1 MFRPARKTQRWLTA
15 TAAFA
20 VAVAGLGT
28 APAASAAAAPQW
40 QRLTPPL
47 STPWTKDV
55 SPTNA
60 LPDYPRPQLTRD
72 KWQNLNGV
80 WEFAKAT
87 PGEAAPIGK
96 TLGERIL
103 VPYPV
108 ESALSGIMRHETN
121 MWYRRTFEV
130 PKNWQIGKGQRL
142 QLHFQ
147 AVDYDA
153 TIIVNGKTVSRHT
166 GGYDAFSVDVTDALT
181 TAKTQELVV
190 GVADPNDQGGQPI
203 GKQRQ
208 PGDGIFYTPSSGI
221 WQTVWMEPVA
231 SAHIDRLD
239 ITPDVASGS
248 VTVNA
253 VVGGPV
259 KQRVEAVAY
268 DHGRPVGRVT
278 GDANKPLKLKVDRPH
293 LWSPDDPFLYDL
305 RVRLSTGDEVGSYF
319 GIRSISVGKTADG
332 KQRMLLNGKFV
343 MQVGPLDQG
352 FWPDGIY
359 TAPTDAALKFDLQQE
374 KALGFNMVRKHIK
387 VEPDRWYYYAD
398 KLGLMVWQDMPA
410 MKDDIEPSAASRV
423 NYESEMRRMID
434 QHRSFPS
441 IVTWVPFNEGW
452 GDYEV
457 GRIADEVKSWD
468 SSRLVN
474 AESGV
479 NCCRSEPDSGAGDIY
494 DDHTYTGPGT
504 PVQTG
509 TRAAVDGEYGGLGL
523 KVAGHEFDAAGSFAY
538 EMEPDSATLTRR
550 YGELQQRLLLVA
562 QRCGVSAGVY
572 TQTTDVEKEVN
583 GFFTYDRQVKKMDF
597 AAVRAANLAVIKGA
611 TGAPVTSGPSVP
623 AGTPGIDGI
632 AAYPFDE
639 NTGTVAADAVGD
651 HDATLV
657 GGASWT
663 AGKSGSALA
672 VNGSGQYADTGAA
685 LLNTEGSYS
694 AAAWVKFNAV
704 GDGFQTVVSQD
715 GDSTSAFFLQYS
727 GADHRLAFSF
737 VGTRA
742 LAPTAPEP
750 NRWYHLVGVRD
761 AASGTLKLY
770 VDGQPVATKSVCLGD
785 ASTGHTVIG
794 RGKYGGGP
802 VDYLNG
808 AVDQVHVY
816 DRALSDADVS
826 ALYSSGK

>member
-1 MFRPARKTQRWLTA
+1 MFRPARW
-15 TAAFA
+15 A
-20 VAVAGLGT
+20 VALALAATGL
-28 APAASAAAAPQW
+28 AVPAAHAATPPQW
-40 QRLTPPL
+40 QRLAPPL
-47 STPWTKDV
+47 STPWTNDV
-55 SPTNA
+55 SPANA
-60 LPDYPRPQLTRD
+60 LPDYPRPQLTRA

-80 WEFAKAT
+80 WEFAKAD
-87 PGEAAPIGK
+87 PGDAAPVGK
-96 TLGERIL
+96 SLPERIL

-108 ESALSGIMRHETN
+108 ESALSGIMRHETQ
-121 MWYRRTFEV
+121 MWYRRTFQL
-130 PKNWQIGKGQRL
+130 PRDWRGQRIL
-142 QLHFQ
+142 LHFQ

-153 TIIVNGKTVSRHT
+153 TVIVNGKTVTRHT
-166 GGYDAFSVDVTDALT
+166 GGYDSFSVDVTDALT
-181 TAKTQELVV
+181 TAKDQEIVV
-190 GVADPNDQGGQPI
+190 GVADPNDSGGQPL
-203 GKQRQ
+203 GKQRR
-208 PGDGIFYTPSSGI
+208 PGDGIFYTPTSGI
-221 WQTVWMEPVA
+221 WQTVWLEPVA
-231 SAHIDRLD
+231 SARIDRLD
-239 ITPDVASGS
+239 LTPDLGS

-259 KQRVEAVAY
+259 RQRVEAVAY
-268 DHGRPVGRVT
+268 DHGRVVGRVS
-278 GDANKPLKLKVDRPH
+278 GDANKPLKLTVSHPH
-293 LWSPDDPFLYDL
+293 LWTPDDPFLYDL

-319 GIRSISVGKTADG
+319 GLRTIGVGKTPDG

-359 TAPTDAALKFDLQQE
+359 TAPTDAALRFDLEQE
-374 KALGFNMVRKHIK
+374 KALGFTMVRKHIK
-387 VEPDRWYYYAD
+387 VEPDRWYYHAD
-398 KLGLMVWQDMPA
+398 KLGLLVWQAMPA
-410 MKDDIEPSAASRV
+410 MKDDIEPTPASRV
-423 NYESEMRRMID
+423 TFESEMHRMID

-441 IVTWVPFNEGW
+441 IVAWVPFNEGW
-452 GDYEV
+452 GDYDV
-457 GRIADEVKSWD
+457 GRIADQVKAWD
-468 SSRLVN
+468 PTRLVN

-479 NCCRSEPDSGAGDIY
+479 NCCRSEPDSGRGDIY

-504 PVQTG
+504 PMQTG

-523 KVAGHEFDAAGSFAY
+523 KVDGHQFDPAGSFAY

-550 YGELQQRLLLVA
+550 YGELQQRLLQVA

-583 GFFTYDRQVKKMDF
+583 GFFTYDRQVRKMDF

-611 TGAPVTSGPSVP
+611 TGTPVAGPSMP

-639 NTGTVAADAVGD
+639 NAGTVAKDVAGT

-663 AGKSGSALA
+663 AGHTGSALA
-672 VNGSGQYADTGAA
+672 TNGSGQFADTGAA

-694 AAAWVKFNAV
+694 AAAWVRFNAV

-715 GDSTSAFFLQYS
+715 GGDHSAFFLQYS
-727 GADHRLAFSF
+727 GADHKLAFSF

-742 LAPTAPEP
+742 LAPSIVEP

-761 AASGTLKLY
+761 ASAGTLKLY
-770 VDGQPVATKSVCLGD
+770 VDGQPAATRSVCLGE
-785 ASTGHTVIG
+785 ASSGHTVIG
-794 RGKYGGGP
+794 RGQYGGNP

-816 DRALSDADVS
+816 DRALTDAEVNT
-826 ALYSSGK
+826 LYSSGK

>member
-1 MFRPARKTQRWLTA
+1 MSRPRW
-15 TAAFA
+15 AALAAA
-20 VAVAGLGT
+20 VAAAVLGL
-28 APAASAAAAPQW
+28 AVPAANAAPTPQW

-47 STPWTKDV
+47 STPWTNQV

-60 LPDYPRPQLTRD
+60 LPEYPRPQLTRD
-72 KWQNLNGV
+72 RWQNLNGV
-80 WEFAKAT
+80 WEFAKAN
-87 PGEAAPIGK
+87 PGEAPPVGRSLA
-96 TLGERIL
+96 ERIL

-108 ESALSGIMRHETN
+108 ESALSGIMRHETQ
-121 MWYRRTFEV
+121 MWYRRSFQV
-130 PKNWQIGKGQRL
+130 PRDWQVGRGQRL
-142 QLHFQ
+142 LLHFQ

-153 TIIVNGKTVSRHT
+153 TIIVNGRTVARHT
-166 GGYDAFSVDVTDALT
+166 GGYDAFTVDVTDALT
-181 TAKTQELVV
+181 TNRDQELVV
-190 GVADPNDQGGQPI
+190 GVTDPNDQGGQPL
-203 GKQRQ
+203 GKQRT
-208 PGDGIFYTPSSGI
+208 PGDGIFYTPTSGI

-231 SAHIDRLD
+231 PAHIDRLD
-239 ITPDVASGS
+239 VTPDVASSS

-253 VVGGPV
+253 IVGGPV
-259 KQRVEAVAY
+259 RQRVEATAY
-268 DHGRPVGRVT
+268 DHGRVVGHVS
-278 GDANKPLKLKVDRPH
+278 GDANKPLKLTLRNPH

-305 RVRLSTGDEVGSYF
+305 KVRVTGGDEVGSYF
-319 GIRSISVGKTADG
+319 GMRSISVGKTPDG

-343 MQVGPLDQG
+343 MQIGPLDQG

-359 TAPTDAALKFDLQQE
+359 TAPTDAALKFDLEQE

-398 KLGLMVWQDMPA
+398 KLGLLVWQDMPA
-410 MKDDIEPSAASRV
+410 MKDDIEPTPASRA
-423 NYESEMRRMID
+423 NFESELHRMID

-452 GDYEV
+452 GDYDV
-457 GRIADEVKSWD
+457 GRIADEVKAWD
-468 SSRLVN
+468 PTRLVD

-479 NCCRSEPDSGAGDIY
+479 NCCRSEPDSGRGDLY

-504 PVQTG
+504 PMQTG
-509 TRAAVDGEYGGLGL
+509 SRAAVDGEYGGLGL
-523 KVAGHEFDAAGSFAY
+523 KVAGHEFDPAGSFAY

-583 GFFTYDRQVKKMDF
+583 GFFTYDRQVRKMDF

-611 TGAPVTSGPSVP
+611 TGQPAAGPQIP

-639 NTGTVAADAVGD
+639 NTGTVAHDIVGG

-672 VNGSGQYADTGAA
+672 TNGSGQYADTGAA

-694 AAAWVKFNAV
+694 VAAWVKFNAV

-715 GDSTSAFFLQYS
+715 GGSNSAFYLQYS
-727 GADHRLAFSF
+727 GADHKLAFSF

-742 LAPTAPEP
+742 LAPVTPEP

-770 VDGQPVATKSVCLGD
+770 VDGQQAATKSVCLGD

-794 RGKYGGGP
+794 RGQYGGNP

-816 DRALSDADVS
+816 DRALSDADVA
-826 ALYSSGK
+826 ALYGSGK

>member
-1 MFRPARKTQRWLTA
+1 MFRPVRLAAVLALALTGL
-15 TAAFA
+15 A
-20 VAVAGLGT
+20 V
-28 APAASAAAAPQW
+28 PAAHAESPPQW

-47 STPWTKDV
+47 STPWTNDV
-55 SPTNA
+55 SPANA
-60 LPDYPRPQLTRD
+60 LPDYPRPQLTRS

-87 PGEAAPIGK
+87 PGEAAPVGR

-108 ESALSGIMRHETN
+108 ESALSGIMRHETQ
-121 MWYRRTFEV
+121 MWYRRTFQL
-130 PKNWQIGKGQRL
+130 PRDWRGQRIL
-142 QLHFQ
+142 LHFQ

-153 TIIVNGKTVSRHT
+153 TVLVNGKTVSRHT

-181 TAKTQELVV
+181 TGKDQELIV
-190 GVADPNDQGGQPI
+190 GVADPNDTGGQPI
-203 GKQRQ
+203 GKQRK

-231 SAHIDRLD
+231 AAHIDRLD
-239 ITPDVASGS
+239 ITPDLGS

-253 VVGGPV
+253 IVGGPAR
-259 KQRVEAVAY
+259 QRVEAVAY
-268 DHGRPVGRVT
+268 DRGRPVGRVS

-305 RVRLSTGDEVGSYF
+305 RVKLVPSGDEVGSYF
-319 GIRSISVGKTADG
+319 GLRTIGLGKTADG

-359 TAPTDAALKFDLQQE
+359 TAPTDAALKFDLEQE

-387 VEPDRWYYYAD
+387 VEPDRWYYHAD
-398 KLGLMVWQDMPA
+398 KLGLLVWQDMPS
-410 MKDDIEPSAASRV
+410 MKDDVEPSAAARV
-423 NYESEMRRMID
+423 NYESEMKRMID

-441 IVTWVPFNEGW
+441 IVSWVPFNEGW

-457 GRIADEVKSWD
+457 GRIADLVKSWD
-468 SSRLVN
+468 PSRLVN

-479 NCCRSEPDSGAGDIY
+479 NCCRSEPDSGKGDIY
-494 DDHTYTGPGT
+494 DDHSYTGPGT
-504 PVQTG
+504 PMQTG

-523 KVAGHEFDAAGSFAY
+523 KVAGHEFDPAGSFAY

-562 QRCGVSAGVY
+562 QRCGLSAGVY

-611 TGAPVTSGPSVP
+611 TGAPVSGPSVP

-639 NTGTVAADAVGD
+639 NAGTVAEDVVGS

-663 AGKSGSALA
+663 AGKTGSALA
-672 VNGSGQYADTGAA
+672 TSGSGQYADTGAA
-685 LLNTEGSYS
+685 LVNTEGSYS

-715 GDSTSAFFLQYS
+715 GDSNSAFFLQYS
-727 GADHRLAFSF
+727 GADHRLAMSF

-750 NRWYHLVGVRD
+750 NRWYHVAGVRD
-761 AASGTLKLY
+761 TASGTLKLY
-770 VDGQPVATKSVCLGD
+770 VDGRLAATKSVCLGE

-794 RGKYGGGP
+794 RGKYGGSP
-802 VDYLNG
+802 VDFLDG

-826 ALYSSGK
+826 TLYTGGK

>member
-1 MFRPARKTQRWLTA
+1 MLSSSRPRLTA
-15 TAAFA
+15 RWAAAIALALTGLA
-20 VAVAGLGT
+20 VPGAH
-28 APAASAAAAPQW
+28 AASPPQW
-40 QRLTPPL
+40 QRLAPPL
-47 STPWTKDV
+47 STPWTGDV
-55 SPTNA
+55 SPANA
-60 LPDYPRPQLTRD
+60 LPDYPRPQLTRS

-80 WEFAKAT
+80 WEFASAK
-87 PGEAAPIGK
+87 PGEAAPVGRS
-96 TLGERIL
+96 LGERVL

-108 ESALSGIMRHETN
+108 ESALSGIMRHETQ
-121 MWYRRTFEV
+121 MWYRRTFQL
-130 PKNWQIGKGQRL
+130 PRDWRGQRIL
-142 QLHFQ
+142 LHFQ

-153 TIIVNGKTVSRHT
+153 TVIVNGRTVSRHT

-181 TAKTQELVV
+181 TARDQELIV

-203 GKQRQ
+203 GKQRK

-221 WQTVWMEPVA
+221 WQTVWLEPVA
-231 SAHIDRLD
+231 PAHIDRLD

-259 KQRVEAVAY
+259 RQRVEAVAY
-268 DHGRPVGRVT
+268 DHGRPVGRVG

-352 FWPDGIY
+352 FWPDGIH
-359 TAPTDAALKFDLQQE
+359 TAPTDAALKFDLEQE

-387 VEPDRWYYYAD
+387 VEPDRWYYHAD

-410 MKDDIEPSAASRV
+410 MKDDVEPSAAARV
-423 NYESEMRRMID
+423 NYESEMKRMID
-434 QHRSFPS
+434 QHRGFPS

-457 GRIADEVKSWD
+457 GRIAGLVKSWD
-468 SSRLVN
+468 PSRLVD

-479 NCCRSEPDSGAGDIY
+479 NCCRSEPDSGQGDIY
-494 DDHTYTGPGT
+494 DDHSYTGPGT
-504 PVQTG
+504 PMQTG

-523 KVAGHEFDAAGSFAY
+523 KVAGHEFDPAGSFAY

-562 QRCGVSAGVY
+562 RRCGVSAGVY

-611 TGAPVTSGPSVP
+611 TGAPVAGPSVP

-639 NTGTVAADAVGD
+639 NAGTVAKDIAGG

-694 AAAWVKFNAV
+694 AAAWVKFTAV

-715 GDSTSAFFLQYS
+715 GDSNSAFFLQYS
-727 GADHRLAFSF
+727 GADHRLAMSF

-750 NRWYHLVGVRD
+750 NRWYHVVGVRD

-770 VDGQPVATKSVCLGD
+770 VDGQPVATKSVCLGE

-816 DRALSDADVS
+816 DRALSDAEVS
-826 ALYSSGK
+826 ALYSSGR

>member
-1 MFRPARKTQRWLTA
+1 MLRPARLAAVLALALTGLA
-15 TAAFA
+15 VPTAN
-20 VAVAGLGT
+20 
-28 APAASAAAAPQW
+28 AAAPPQW
-40 QRLTPPL
+40 QRLAPPL
-47 STPWTKDV
+47 STPWTNDV

-60 LPDYPRPQLTRD
+60 LPDYPRPQLTRA

-80 WEFAKAT
+80 WEFSSAK
-87 PGEAAPIGK
+87 PGEAAPVGR

-121 MWYRRTFEV
+121 MWYRRTFQL
-130 PKNWQIGKGQRL
+130 PRDWRGQRIL
-142 QLHFQ
+142 LHFQ
-147 AVDYDA
+147 AVDYD
-153 TIIVNGKTVSRHT
+153 TTVIVNGKTVSRHT

-181 TAKTQELVV
+181 TARDQELIV

-231 SAHIDRLD
+231 SARIDRLD
-239 ITPDVASGS
+239 VTPDLGS
-248 VTVNA
+248 VTVTA

-259 KQRVEAVAY
+259 KQRVEATAY
-268 DHGRPVGRVT
+268 DHGRPVGRVS

-305 RVRLSTGDEVGSYF
+305 RVKLVPSGDEVGSYF
-319 GIRSISVGKTADG
+319 GLRTVGLGKTADG

-359 TAPTDAALKFDLQQE
+359 TAPTDAALKFDLEQE

-398 KLGLMVWQDMPA
+398 KLGLLVWQDMPA
-410 MKDDIEPSAASRV
+410 MKDDVEPSAASRV
-423 NYESEMRRMID
+423 NFESELKRMID

-441 IVTWVPFNEGW
+441 IVSWVPFNEGW

-457 GRIADEVKSWD
+457 GRIADLVKSWD
-468 SSRLVN
+468 PTRLVN

-479 NCCRSEPDSGAGDIY
+479 NCCRSEPDSGKGDVY

-504 PVQTG
+504 PAQSG

-523 KVAGHEFDAAGSFAY
+523 KVAGHEFDPAGSFAY

-611 TGAPVTSGPSVP
+611 TGAPVSGPSVP

-639 NTGTVAADAVGD
+639 NVGTVAEDVVGS

-672 VNGSGQYADTGAA
+672 TNGSGQFADTGAA
-685 LLNTEGSYS
+685 LVNTEGSYS
-694 AAAWVKFNAV
+694 AAAWVRFNAV
-704 GDGFQTVVSQD
+704 GDGFQTIVSQD
-715 GDSTSAFFLQYS
+715 GDSNSAFFLQYS
-727 GADHRLAFSF
+727 GADHRLAMSF

-742 LAPTAPEP
+742 LAPTAPEA
-750 NRWYHLVGVRD
+750 NRWYHVVGVRD
-761 AASGTLKLY
+761 AAAGTLKLY
-770 VDGQPVATKSVCLGD
+770 VDGQLAATKSVCLGE

-802 VDYLNG
+802 VDFLNG

-816 DRALSDADVS
+816 DRALSDSDVS

>member
-1 MFRPARKTQRWLTA
+1 MFRPARLAAVLALALTGL
-15 TAAFA
+15 A
-20 VAVAGLGT
+20 V
-28 APAASAAAAPQW
+28 PAAHAEPPPQW
-40 QRLTPPL
+40 QRLAPPL
-47 STPWTKDV
+47 STPWTNDV

-60 LPDYPRPQLTRD
+60 LPDYPRPQLTRS

-80 WEFAKAT
+80 WEFSSAK
-87 PGEAAPIGK
+87 PGEAAPIGRS
-96 TLGERIL
+96 LGERIL

-121 MWYRRTFEV
+121 MWYRRTFQL
-130 PKNWQIGKGQRL
+130 PRDWRGQRIL
-142 QLHFQ
+142 LHFQ
-147 AVDYDA
+147 AVDYD
-153 TIIVNGKTVSRHT
+153 TTVIVNGKTVSRHT

-181 TAKTQELVV
+181 TARDQELIV
-190 GVADPNDQGGQPI
+190 GVADPNDAGGQPL
-203 GKQRQ
+203 GKQRK

-231 SAHIDRLD
+231 AARIDRLD
-239 ITPDVASGS
+239 VTPDLGS

-268 DHGRPVGRVT
+268 DRGRPVGRVS

-305 RVRLSTGDEVGSYF
+305 RVKLVPSGDEVGSYF
-319 GIRSISVGKTADG
+319 GLRTIGLGKTADG

-359 TAPTDAALKFDLQQE
+359 TAPTDAALKFDLEQE

-387 VEPDRWYYYAD
+387 VEPDRWYYHAD
-398 KLGLMVWQDMPA
+398 KLGLLVWQDMPA
-410 MKDDIEPSAASRV
+410 MKDDVEPSAASRV
-423 NYESEMRRMID
+423 TFESEMKRMID

-441 IVTWVPFNEGW
+441 IVSWVPFNEGW

-457 GRIADEVKSWD
+457 GRIADLVKSWD
-468 SSRLVN
+468 PTRLVN

-479 NCCRSEPDSGAGDIY
+479 NCCRSEPDSGRGDIY

-504 PVQTG
+504 PMQTG

-611 TGAPVTSGPSVP
+611 TGAPVAGPSVP

-639 NTGTVAADAVGD
+639 NVGTVAEDVVGS

-663 AGKSGSALA
+663 AGKTGSALA
-672 VNGSGQYADTGAA
+672 VNGSGQFADTGAA
-685 LLNTEGSYS
+685 LVNTEGSYS
-694 AAAWVKFNAV
+694 AAAWVKFSAV
-704 GDGFQTVVSQD
+704 GDGFQTIVSQD
-715 GDSTSAFFLQYS
+715 GPSNSAFFLQYS
-727 GADHRLAFSF
+727 GQDHRLAMSF

-742 LAPTAPEP
+742 LAPTAPEA
-750 NRWYHLVGVRD
+750 NRWYHVAGVRD

-770 VDGQPVATKSVCLGD
+770 VDGQLAATKSVCLGD
-785 ASTGHTVIG
+785 ASTGNTVIG
-794 RGKYGGGP
+794 RGKYGGNP

>member
-1 MFRPARKTQRWLTA
+1 MFRPRWAA
-15 TAAFA
+15 TAAAFAAALLGFA
-20 VAVAGLGT
+20 V
-28 APAASAAAAPQW
+28 PAASAAPAPQW

-47 STPWTKDV
+47 STPWTDQV

-60 LPDYPRPQLTRD
+60 LPEYPRPQLTRD
-72 KWQNLNGV
+72 RWQNLNGV
-80 WEFAKAT
+80 WEFAKAS
-87 PGEAAPIGK
+87 PGEAPPVGK
-96 TLGERIL
+96 SLAERIL

-108 ESALSGIMRHETN
+108 ESALSGIMRHETQ
-121 MWYRRTFEV
+121 MWYRRTFTV
-130 PKNWQIGKGQRL
+130 PRDWQVGRGQRL
-142 QLHFQ
+142 LLHFQ

-153 TIIVNGKTVSRHT
+153 TIIVNGRTVARHT

-181 TAKTQELVV
+181 TAKDQEIVV
-190 GVADPNDQGGQPI
+190 GVSDPNDQGGQPL
-203 GKQRQ
+203 GKQRT
-208 PGDGIFYTPSSGI
+208 PGDGIFYTPTSGI

-239 ITPDVASGS
+239 VTPDLASGS
-248 VTVNA
+248 VSVNA
-253 VVGGPV
+253 LVGGPV
-259 KQRVEAVAY
+259 RQRVEVVAY
-268 DHGRPVGRVT
+268 DHGKVVTRANGNANEPV
-278 GDANKPLKLKVDRPH
+278 KLTLRNPH

-305 RVRLSTGDEVGSYF
+305 RVRLSSGDEVGSYF
-319 GIRSISVGKTADG
+319 GMRSISVGQTPDG
-332 KQRMLLNGKFV
+332 RQRMLLNGEFV
-343 MQVGPLDQG
+343 MQLGPLDQG

-359 TAPTDAALKFDLQQE
+359 TAPTDAALKSDLQQE

-398 KLGLMVWQDMPA
+398 KLGLLVWQDMPA
-410 MKDDIEPSAASRV
+410 MKDDVEPTPAAQV
-423 NYESEMRRMID
+423 NYESELHRMID

-452 GDYEV
+452 GDYDV
-457 GRIADEVKSWD
+457 GRIADDIKAWD
-468 SSRLVN
+468 PSRLVD

-479 NCCRSEPDSGAGDIY
+479 NCCRSEPDSGRGDIY

-523 KVAGHEFDAAGSFAY
+523 KVDGHQFDPSGSFAY

-550 YGELQQRLLLVA
+550 YGELQQRLQLVA

-583 GFFTYDRQVKKMDF
+583 GFLTYDRQVKKMDF
-597 AAVRAANLAVIKGA
+597 AAVRAANLAVIKNV
-611 TGAPVTSGPSVP
+611 TGAPVAGPP
-623 AGTPGIDGI
+623 ASRGTPGIDGI

-639 NTGTVAADAVGD
+639 NTGTLAQDTVGD

-663 AGKSGSALA
+663 AGHNGSALA

-685 LLNTEGSYS
+685 LLDTEGSYS
-694 AAAWVKFNAV
+694 VAAWVKFNAL

-715 GDSTSAFFLQYS
+715 GGDHSAFYLQYS
-727 GADHRLAFSF
+727 GADHKLAFSF

-742 LAPTAPEP
+742 LAPVTPEA

-761 AASGTLKLY
+761 ASSGTLTLY
-770 VDGQPVATKSVCLGD
+770 VDGQPAATQSACLGD
-785 ASTGHTVIG
+785 AASGHTVLG
-794 RGKYGGGP
+794 RGQYGGGP
-802 VDYLNG
+802 VDFLDG

-816 DRALSDADVS
+816 DRALTAAEVS
-826 ALYSSGK
+826 TLYGSGK

>member
-1 MFRPARKTQRWLTA
+1 MLRPARLAAVLALALTGLA
-15 TAAFA
+15 VPTAN
-20 VAVAGLGT
+20 
-28 APAASAAAAPQW
+28 AAAPPQW
-40 QRLTPPL
+40 QRLAPPL
-47 STPWTKDV
+47 STPWTNDV

-60 LPDYPRPQLTRD
+60 LPDYPRPQLTRA

-80 WEFAKAT
+80 WEFSSAK
-87 PGEAAPIGK
+87 PGEAAPVGR

-121 MWYRRTFEV
+121 MWYRRTFQL
-130 PKNWQIGKGQRL
+130 PRDWRGQRIL
-142 QLHFQ
+142 LHFQ
-147 AVDYDA
+147 AVDYD
-153 TIIVNGKTVSRHT
+153 TTVIVNGKTVSRHT

-181 TAKTQELVV
+181 TARDQELIV

-231 SAHIDRLD
+231 SARIDRLD
-239 ITPDVASGS
+239 VTPDLGS
-248 VTVNA
+248 VTVTA

-259 KQRVEAVAY
+259 KQRVEATAY
-268 DHGRPVGRVT
+268 DHGRPVGRVS

-305 RVRLSTGDEVGSYF
+305 RVKLVPSGDEVGSYF
-319 GIRSISVGKTADG
+319 GLRTVGLGKTADG

-359 TAPTDAALKFDLQQE
+359 TAPTDAALKFDLEQE

-398 KLGLMVWQDMPA
+398 KLGLLVWQDMPA
-410 MKDDIEPSAASRV
+410 MKDDVEPSAASRV
-423 NYESEMRRMID
+423 NFESELKRMID

-441 IVTWVPFNEGW
+441 IVSWVPFNEGW

-457 GRIADEVKSWD
+457 GRIADLVKSWD
-468 SSRLVN
+468 PTRLVN

-479 NCCRSEPDSGAGDIY
+479 NCCRSEPDSGKGDVY

-504 PVQTG
+504 PAQSG

-523 KVAGHEFDAAGSFAY
+523 KVAGHEFDPAGSFAY

-611 TGAPVTSGPSVP
+611 TGAPVSGPSVP

-639 NTGTVAADAVGD
+639 NVGTVAEDVVGS

-672 VNGSGQYADTGAA
+672 TNGSGQFADTGAA
-685 LLNTEGSYS
+685 LVNTEGSYS
-694 AAAWVKFNAV
+694 AAAWVRFNAV
-704 GDGFQTVVSQD
+704 GDGFQTIVSQD
-715 GDSTSAFFLQYS
+715 GDSNSAFFLQYS
-727 GADHRLAFSF
+727 GADHRLAMSF

-742 LAPTAPEP
+742 LAPTAPEA
-750 NRWYHLVGVRD
+750 NRWYHVVGVRD

-770 VDGQPVATKSVCLGD
+770 VDGQLAATKSVCLGE

-802 VDYLNG
+802 VDFLNG

-816 DRALSDADVS
+816 DRALSDSDVS

>member
-1 MFRPARKTQRWLTA
+1 MFRPARLAAVLALALTGL
-15 TAAFA
+15 A
-20 VAVAGLGT
+20 V
-28 APAASAAAAPQW
+28 PAAHAASPPQW

-47 STPWTKDV
+47 STPWTNDV
-55 SPTNA
+55 SPANA
-60 LPDYPRPQLTRD
+60 LPDYPRPQLTRAR
-72 KWQNLNGV
+72 WQNLNGV
-80 WEFAKAT
+80 WEFSSAK

-121 MWYRRTFEV
+121 MWYRRTFQL
-130 PKNWQIGKGQRL
+130 PRDWRGQRIL
-142 QLHFQ
+142 LHFQ
-147 AVDYDA
+147 AVDYD
-153 TIIVNGKTVSRHT
+153 TTVLVNGKTVSRHT
-166 GGYDAFSVDVTDALT
+166 GGYDSFSVDVTDALT
-181 TAKTQELVV
+181 TARDQELIV
-190 GVADPNDQGGQPI
+190 GVADPNDQGGQPL
-203 GKQRQ
+203 GKQRRA
-208 PGDGIFYTPSSGI
+208 GDGIFYTPSSGI

-231 SAHIDRLD
+231 SARIDRLD
-239 ITPDVASGS
+239 VTPDLGS
-248 VTVNA
+248 VTVTA

-268 DHGRPVGRVT
+268 DHGRPVGRVS

-305 RVRLSTGDEVGSYF
+305 RVKLVPSGDEVGSYF
-319 GIRSISVGKTADG
+319 GLRTIGLGKTADG

-359 TAPTDAALKFDLQQE
+359 TAPTDAALKFDLEQE

-387 VEPDRWYYYAD
+387 VEPDRWYYHAD
-398 KLGLMVWQDMPA
+398 KLGLLVWQDMPA
-410 MKDDIEPSAASRV
+410 MKDDVEPSAAARV
-423 NYESEMRRMID
+423 TFESEMKRMID

-441 IVTWVPFNEGW
+441 IVSWVPFNEGW

-457 GRIADEVKSWD
+457 GRVADLVKSWD
-468 SSRLVN
+468 PSRLVN

-479 NCCRSEPDSGAGDIY
+479 NCCRSEPDSGRGDVY
-494 DDHTYTGPGT
+494 DDHSYTGPGT
-504 PVQTG
+504 PAQSG

-597 AAVRAANLAVIKGA
+597 AAVRATNLAVIKGA
-611 TGAPVTSGPSVP
+611 TGAPVTAGPSVP
-623 AGTPGIDGI
+623 QGTPGIDGI
-632 AAYPFDE
+632 AAYGFDE
-639 NTGTVAADAVGD
+639 NTGTTAADSVGD
-651 HDATLV
+651 HDATLI

-672 VNGSGQYADTGAA
+672 VTGSGQYADTGAA
-685 LLNTEGSYS
+685 LVNTEGSYS
-694 AAAWVKFNAV
+694 AAAWVRFNAV

-715 GDSTSAFFLQYS
+715 GDSNSAFFLQYS
-727 GADHRLAFSF
+727 GADHRLAMSF

-770 VDGQPVATKSVCLGD
+770 VDGQLAATKSVCLGE

-802 VDYLNG
+802 VDYLDG

>member
-1 MFRPARKTQRWLTA
+1 MFRPARW
-15 TAAFA
+15 A
-20 VAVAGLGT
+20 VALALAATGL
-28 APAASAAAAPQW
+28 AVPAAHAATPPQW
-40 QRLTPPL
+40 QRLAPPL
-47 STPWTKDV
+47 STPWTNDV
-55 SPTNA
+55 SPANA
-60 LPDYPRPQLTRD
+60 LPDYPRPQLTRA

-80 WEFAKAT
+80 WEFAKAD
-87 PGEAAPIGK
+87 PGDAAPVGK
-96 TLGERIL
+96 SLPERIL

-108 ESALSGIMRHETN
+108 ESALSGIMRHETQ
-121 MWYRRTFEV
+121 MWYRRTFQL
-130 PKNWQIGKGQRL
+130 PRDWRGQRIL
-142 QLHFQ
+142 LHFQ

-153 TIIVNGKTVSRHT
+153 TVIVNGKTVTRHT
-166 GGYDAFSVDVTDALT
+166 GGYDSFSVDVTDALT
-181 TAKTQELVV
+181 TAKDQEIVV
-190 GVADPNDQGGQPI
+190 GVADPNDSGGQPL
-203 GKQRQ
+203 GKQRR
-208 PGDGIFYTPSSGI
+208 PGDGIFYTPTSGI
-221 WQTVWMEPVA
+221 WQTVWLEPVA
-231 SAHIDRLD
+231 SARIDRLD
-239 ITPDVASGS
+239 LTPDLGS

-259 KQRVEAVAY
+259 RQRVEAVAY
-268 DHGRPVGRVT
+268 DHGRVVGRVS
-278 GDANKPLKLKVDRPH
+278 GDANKPLKLTVSHPH
-293 LWSPDDPFLYDL
+293 LWTPDDPFLYDL

-319 GIRSISVGKTADG
+319 GLRTIGVGKTPDG

-359 TAPTDAALKFDLQQE
+359 TAPTDAALRFDLEQE

-387 VEPDRWYYYAD
+387 VEPDRWYYHAD
-398 KLGLMVWQDMPA
+398 KLGLLVWQDMPA
-410 MKDDIEPSAASRV
+410 MKDDIEPTPASRV
-423 NYESEMRRMID
+423 TFESEMHRMID

-441 IVTWVPFNEGW
+441 IVAWVPFNEGW
-452 GDYEV
+452 GDYDV
-457 GRIADEVKSWD
+457 GRIADQVKAWD
-468 SSRLVN
+468 PTRLVN

-479 NCCRSEPDSGAGDIY
+479 NCCRSEPDSGRGDIY

-504 PVQTG
+504 PMQTG

-523 KVAGHEFDAAGSFAY
+523 KVDGHQFDPAGSFAY

-550 YGELQQRLLLVA
+550 YGELQQRLLQVA

-583 GFFTYDRQVKKMDF
+583 GFFTYDRQVRKMDF

-611 TGAPVTSGPSVP
+611 TGTPVAGPSMP

-639 NTGTVAADAVGD
+639 NAGTVAKDVAGT

-663 AGKSGSALA
+663 AGHTGSALA
-672 VNGSGQYADTGAA
+672 TNGSGQFADTGAA

-694 AAAWVKFNAV
+694 AAAWVRFNAV

-715 GDSTSAFFLQYS
+715 GGDHSAFFLQYS
-727 GADHRLAFSF
+727 GADHKLAFSF

-742 LAPTAPEP
+742 LAPSIVEP

-761 AASGTLKLY
+761 ASAGTLKLY
-770 VDGQPVATKSVCLGD
+770 VDGLPAATRSVCLGE
-785 ASTGHTVIG
+785 ASSGHTVIG
-794 RGKYGGGP
+794 RGQYGGNP

-816 DRALSDADVS
+816 DRALTDAEVNT
-826 ALYSSGK
+826 LYSSGK

>member
-1 MFRPARKTQRWLTA
+1 MLRPARLAAVLALALTGLA
-15 TAAFA
+15 VPTAN
-20 VAVAGLGT
+20 
-28 APAASAAAAPQW
+28 AAAPPQW
-40 QRLTPPL
+40 QRLAPPL
-47 STPWTKDV
+47 STPWTNDV

-60 LPDYPRPQLTRD
+60 LPDYPRPQLTRA

-80 WEFAKAT
+80 WEFSSAK
-87 PGEAAPIGK
+87 PGEAVPVGK

-121 MWYRRTFEV
+121 MWYRRTFQL
-130 PKNWQIGKGQRL
+130 PRDWRGQRIL
-142 QLHFQ
+142 LHFQ
-147 AVDYDA
+147 AVDYD
-153 TIIVNGKTVSRHT
+153 TTVIVNGKTVSRHT

-181 TAKTQELVV
+181 TARDQELIV

-231 SAHIDRLD
+231 PARIDRLD
-239 ITPDVASGS
+239 VTPDLGS
-248 VTVNA
+248 VTVTA

-259 KQRVEAVAY
+259 KQRVEATAY
-268 DHGRPVGRVT
+268 DHGRPVGRVS

-305 RVRLSTGDEVGSYF
+305 RVKLVPSGDEVGSYF
-319 GIRSISVGKTADG
+319 GLRTVGLGKTVDG

-359 TAPTDAALKFDLQQE
+359 TAPTDAALRFDLEQE

-398 KLGLMVWQDMPA
+398 KLGLLVWQDMPA
-410 MKDDIEPSAASRV
+410 MKDDVEPSAASRV
-423 NYESEMRRMID
+423 NFESELKRMID

-441 IVTWVPFNEGW
+441 IVSWVPFNEGW

-457 GRIADEVKSWD
+457 GRIADLVKSWD
-468 SSRLVN
+468 PTRLVN

-479 NCCRSEPDSGAGDIY
+479 NCCRSEPDSGKGDVY

-504 PVQTG
+504 PAQTG

-523 KVAGHEFDAAGSFAY
+523 KVAGHEFDPAGSFAY

-611 TGAPVTSGPSVP
+611 TGAPVSGPSVP

-639 NTGTVAADAVGD
+639 NVGTVAEDVVGS

-672 VNGSGQYADTGAA
+672 TNGSGQFADTGAA
-685 LLNTEGSYS
+685 LVNTEGSYS
-694 AAAWVKFNAV
+694 AAAWVRFNAV

-715 GDSTSAFFLQYS
+715 GDDHSAFFLQYS
-727 GADHRLAFSF
+727 GADHRLAMSF

-742 LAPTAPEP
+742 LAPTAPEA
-750 NRWYHLVGVRD
+750 NRWYHVVGVRD
-761 AASGTLKLY
+761 AAAGTLKLY
-770 VDGQPVATKSVCLGD
+770 VDGQLAATKSVCLGE

-802 VDYLNG
+802 VDFLNG
-808 AVDQVHVY
+808 AVDQAHVY
-816 DRALSDADVS
+816 DRALSDSDVS

>member
-1 MFRPARKTQRWLTA
+1 MFRPARLAAVLALVLTGL
-15 TAAFA
+15 A
-20 VAVAGLGT
+20 V
-28 APAASAAAAPQW
+28 PAAHAESPPQW

-55 SPTNA
+55 SPANA

-80 WEFAKAT
+80 WEFSSAK
-87 PGEAAPIGK
+87 PGEAAPVGRS
-96 TLGERIL
+96 LGERIL

-121 MWYRRTFEV
+121 MWYRRTFQL
-130 PKNWQIGKGQRL
+130 PRDWRGQRIL
-142 QLHFQ
+142 LHFQ
-147 AVDYDA
+147 AVDYD
-153 TIIVNGKTVSRHT
+153 TTVIVNGKTVSRHT
-166 GGYDAFSVDVTDALT
+166 GGYDAFSADVTDALT
-181 TAKTQELVV
+181 TARDQELIV

-231 SAHIDRLD
+231 AARIDRLD
-239 ITPDVASGS
+239 VTPDLGS

-305 RVRLSTGDEVGSYF
+305 RVKLVPSGDEVGSYF
-319 GIRSISVGKTADG
+319 GLRTIGLGKTADG

-359 TAPTDAALKFDLQQE
+359 TAPTDAALKFDLEQE

-410 MKDDIEPSAASRV
+410 MKDDVEPSAASRV
-423 NYESEMRRMID
+423 NFESEMKRMID

-441 IVTWVPFNEGW
+441 IVSWVPFNEGW

-457 GRIADEVKSWD
+457 GRIADLVKSWD
-468 SSRLVN
+468 PTRLVN

-479 NCCRSEPDSGAGDIY
+479 NCCRSEPDSGKGDIY

-504 PVQTG
+504 PTQTG
-509 TRAAVDGEYGGLGL
+509 PRAAVDGEYGGLGL

-562 QRCGVSAGVY
+562 RRCGVSAGVY

-611 TGAPVTSGPSVP
+611 TGAPVSGPSVP

-639 NTGTVAADAVGD
+639 NTGTSAKDIVGS

-657 GGASWT
+657 GGAAWT
-663 AGKSGSALA
+663 AGKNGSALA

-685 LLNTEGSYS
+685 LVNTEGSYS

-715 GDSTSAFFLQYS
+715 GDSNSAFFLQYS
-727 GADHRLAFSF
+727 GADHRLAMSF

-750 NRWYHLVGVRD
+750 NRWYHVVGVRD

-770 VDGQPVATKSVCLGD
+770 VDGQLAATKSVCLGE

>member
-1 MFRPARKTQRWLTA
+1 MFRPARLAAVLALALTGL
-15 TAAFA
+15 A
-20 VAVAGLGT
+20 V
-28 APAASAAAAPQW
+28 PAAHAESPPQW

-47 STPWTKDV
+47 STPWTNDV
-55 SPTNA
+55 SPANA

-72 KWQNLNGV
+72 RWQNLNGV
-80 WEFAKAT
+80 WEFAKAA
-87 PGEAAPIGK
+87 PGEAAPVGR

-130 PKNWQIGKGQRL
+130 PKTWQVGKGQRL
-142 QLHFQ
+142 LLHFQ

-153 TIIVNGKTVSRHT
+153 TVIVNGRTVGRHT
-166 GGYDAFSVDVTDALT
+166 GGYDAWSVDVTDALT
-181 TAKTQELVV
+181 TKKAQEIVV

-203 GKQRQ
+203 GKQRT

-231 SAHIDRLD
+231 PARIDRLD
-239 ITPDVASGS
+239 LTPDVASGS

-268 DHGRPVGRVT
+268 DHGRPVGRVS

-305 RVRLSTGDEVGSYF
+305 RVKLVPSGDEVGSYF
-319 GIRSISVGKTADG
+319 GIRSIGLGKTADG

-359 TAPTDAALKFDLQQE
+359 TAPTDAALKFDLEQE

-398 KLGLMVWQDMPA
+398 KLGLLVWQDMPA
-410 MKDDIEPSAASRV
+410 MKDDVEPSAAARV
-423 NYESEMRRMID
+423 NYESEMKRMID

-457 GRIADEVKSWD
+457 GRIADLVKSWD
-468 SSRLVN
+468 PSRLVN

-479 NCCRSEPDSGAGDIY
+479 NCCRSEPDSGRGDIY
-494 DDHTYTGPGT
+494 DDHSYTGPGT
-504 PVQTG
+504 PMQTG

-611 TGAPVTSGPSVP
+611 TGAPVSGPSVP

-639 NTGTVAADAVGD
+639 NAGTVAEDVVGS
-651 HDATLV
+651 HDATLA

-672 VNGSGQYADTGAA
+672 TNGSGQYADTGAA
-685 LLNTEGSYS
+685 LVNTEGSYS

-715 GDSTSAFFLQYS
+715 GDSNSAFFLQYS
-727 GADHRLAFSF
+727 GADHRLAMSF

-742 LAPTAPEP
+742 LAPTAPEA
-750 NRWYHLVGVRD
+750 NRWYHVVGVRD

-770 VDGQPVATKSVCLGD
+770 VDGQLAATKSVCLGE

>member
-1 MFRPARKTQRWLTA
+1 MFRPARLAAALAMALTGL
-15 TAAFA
+15 A
-20 VAVAGLGT
+20 V
-28 APAASAAAAPQW
+28 PAAHAESPPQW
-40 QRLTPPL
+40 QRLAPPL
-47 STPWTKDV
+47 STPWTNDV
-55 SPTNA
+55 SPANA
-60 LPDYPRPQLTRD
+60 LPDYPRPQLTRA

-80 WEFAKAT
+80 WEFSSAK

-121 MWYRRTFEV
+121 MWYRRTFQL
-130 PKNWQIGKGQRL
+130 PRDWRGQRIL
-142 QLHFQ
+142 LHFQ
-147 AVDYDA
+147 AVDYD
-153 TIIVNGKTVSRHT
+153 TTVLVNGKTVSRHT
-166 GGYDAFSVDVTDALT
+166 GGYDAWSVDVTDALT
-181 TAKTQELVV
+181 TARDQELIV
-190 GVADPNDQGGQPI
+190 GVADPNDTGGQPL
-203 GKQRQ
+203 GKQRK

-221 WQTVWMEPVA
+221 WQTVWLEPVA
-231 SAHIDRLD
+231 PARIDRLD
-239 ITPDVASGS
+239 LTPDLGS

-253 VVGGPV
+253 VVGGPAR
-259 KQRVEAVAY
+259 QRVEAVAY
-268 DHGRPVGRVT
+268 DRGRVVGRVT

-305 RVRLSTGDEVGSYF
+305 RVKLVPSGDEVGSYF
-319 GIRSISVGKTADG
+319 GLRTVGLGKTADG

-359 TAPTDAALKFDLQQE
+359 TAPTDAALKFDLEQE

-387 VEPDRWYYYAD
+387 VEPDRWYYHAD
-398 KLGLMVWQDMPA
+398 KLGLLVWQDMPS
-410 MKDDIEPSAASRV
+410 MKDDIEPPAAARV
-423 NYESEMRRMID
+423 TFESEMKRMID

-441 IVTWVPFNEGW
+441 IVSWVPFNEGW

-457 GRIADEVKSWD
+457 GRIADLVKSWD
-468 SSRLVN
+468 PTRLVN

-479 NCCRSEPDSGAGDIY
+479 NCCRSEPDSGRGDIY
-494 DDHTYTGPGT
+494 DDHSYTGPGT
-504 PVQTG
+504 PMQTG

-523 KVAGHEFDAAGSFAY
+523 KVAGHEFDPAGSFAY

-597 AAVRAANLAVIKGA
+597 AAVRTANLAVIKGA
-611 TGAPVTSGPSVP
+611 TGAPVAGPSVP

-639 NTGTVAADAVGD
+639 NAGTVAADVVGD

-663 AGKSGSALA
+663 AGKNGSALA
-672 VNGSGQYADTGAA
+672 VNGSGQFADTGAA

-694 AAAWVKFNAV
+694 AAAWVRFNAV

-715 GDSTSAFFLQYS
+715 GPSNSAFFLQYS
-727 GADHRLAFSF
+727 GADHRLAMSF

-742 LAPTAPEP
+742 LASTAPEP
-750 NRWYHLVGVRD
+750 NRWYHVVGVRD

-770 VDGQPVATKSVCLGD
+770 VDGQLAATKSVCLGE

-794 RGKYGGGP
+794 RGKYGGNP
-802 VDYLNG
+802 VDFLNG

>member
-1 MFRPARKTQRWLTA
+1 MFRPARL
-15 TAAFA
+15 AAALALVFTGLA
-20 VAVAGLGT
+20 V
-28 APAASAAAAPQW
+28 PAANAESPPQW

-47 STPWTKDV
+47 STPWTGDV
-55 SPTNA
+55 SPANA

-80 WEFAKAT
+80 WEFASAK
-87 PGEAAPIGK
+87 PGEAAPVGRS
-96 TLGERIL
+96 LGERIL

-108 ESALSGIMRHETN
+108 ESALSGIMRHETQ
-121 MWYRRTFEV
+121 MWYRRTFQL
-130 PKNWQIGKGQRL
+130 PRDWRGQRIL
-142 QLHFQ
+142 LHFQ

-166 GGYDAFSVDVTDALT
+166 GGYDSFSVDVTDALT
-181 TAKTQELVV
+181 TARDQELIV

-208 PGDGIFYTPSSGI
+208 PGDGIFYTPTSGI
-221 WQTVWMEPVA
+221 WQTVWLEPVA
-231 SAHIDRLD
+231 PAHIDRLD
-239 ITPDVASGS
+239 VTPDVASGS

-259 KQRVEAVAY
+259 RQRVEAVAY
-268 DHGRPVGRVT
+268 DHGRPVGRVS

-410 MKDDIEPSAASRV
+410 MKDDVEPSAASRV
-423 NYESEMRRMID
+423 NFESEMHRMID

-457 GRIADEVKSWD
+457 GRIADQVKAWD
-468 SSRLVN
+468 PTRLVN

-479 NCCRSEPDSGAGDIY
+479 NCCRSEPDSGRGDIY
-494 DDHTYTGPGT
+494 DDHSYTGPGT

-523 KVAGHEFDAAGSFAY
+523 KVDGHQFDPAGSFAY

-550 YGELQQRLLLVA
+550 YAELQQRLLLVA

-611 TGAPVTSGPSVP
+611 TGTPVSGPSVP

-639 NTGTVAADAVGD
+639 NVGTVAKDVVGS

-694 AAAWVKFNAV
+694 AAAWVRFNAV

-715 GDSTSAFFLQYS
+715 GDSNSAFFLQYS

-742 LAPTAPEP
+742 LASAAPEP

-770 VDGQPVATKSVCLGD
+770 VDGQLAATKSVCLGE

-816 DRALSDADVS
+816 DRALSDSDVN
-826 ALYSSGK
+826 ALFTSGK

>member
-1 MFRPARKTQRWLTA
+1 MFRPARL
-15 TAAFA
+15 AAALALVFTGLA
-20 VAVAGLGT
+20 V
-28 APAASAAAAPQW
+28 PAANAASPPQW

-47 STPWTKDV
+47 STPWTNDV
-55 SPTNA
+55 SPANA

-80 WEFAKAT
+80 WEFAAAK
-87 PGEAAPIGK
+87 PGEAAPVGRS
-96 TLGERIL
+96 LGERIL

-108 ESALSGIMRHETN
+108 ESALSGIMRHETQ
-121 MWYRRTFEV
+121 MWYRRTFQL
-130 PKNWQIGKGQRL
+130 PRDWRGQRIL
-142 QLHFQ
+142 LHFQ

-153 TIIVNGKTVSRHT
+153 TVIVNGKTVSRHT

-181 TAKTQELVV
+181 TARDQELIV

-208 PGDGIFYTPSSGI
+208 PGDGIFYTPTSGI
-221 WQTVWMEPVA
+221 WQTVWMEPVNP
-231 SAHIDRLD
+231 AHIDRLD
-239 ITPDVASGS
+239 ITPDAASGS

-259 KQRVEAVAY
+259 RQRVEAVAY
-268 DHGRPVGRVT
+268 DHGRPVGRVS

-305 RVRLSTGDEVGSYF
+305 RVRLAGGDEVGSYF

-410 MKDDIEPSAASRV
+410 MKDDVEPSAASRV
-423 NYESEMRRMID
+423 NFESEMKRMID

-457 GRIADEVKSWD
+457 GRIADLVKSWD
-468 SSRLVN
+468 PTRLVN

-479 NCCRSEPDSGAGDIY
+479 NCCRSEPDSGRGDIY
-494 DDHTYTGPGT
+494 DDHSYTGPGT
-504 PVQTG
+504 PTQTG

-523 KVAGHEFDAAGSFAY
+523 KVDGHQFDPAGSFAY

-611 TGAPVTSGPSVP
+611 TGNPVSGPSVP

-639 NTGTVAADAVGD
+639 NAGTVAADAVGD

-672 VNGSGQYADTGAA
+672 TNGSGQYADTGAA

-704 GDGFQTVVSQD
+704 GDGFQTAVSQD
-715 GDSTSAFFLQYS
+715 GPGNSAFFLQYS

-761 AASGTLKLY
+761 AAAGTLKLY
-770 VDGQPVATKSVCLGD
+770 VDGQLAATKSVCLGE

-794 RGKYGGGP
+794 RGKYGGNP
-802 VDYLNG
+802 VDFLDG

-816 DRALSDADVS
+816 DRALSDSDVN
-826 ALYSSGK
+826 ALFTSGK

>member
-1 MFRPARKTQRWLTA
+1 MFRPARLAAVLALALTGL
-15 TAAFA
+15 A
-20 VAVAGLGT
+20 V
-28 APAASAAAAPQW
+28 PAAHAGSPPQW
-40 QRLTPPL
+40 QRLAPPL
-47 STPWTKDV
+47 STPWTNDV

-60 LPDYPRPQLTRD
+60 LPDYPRPQLTRS

-80 WEFAKAT
+80 WEFSSAK
-87 PGEAAPIGK
+87 PGEAAPVGK

-121 MWYRRTFEV
+121 MWYRRTFQL
-130 PKNWQIGKGQRL
+130 PRDWRGQRIL
-142 QLHFQ
+142 LHFQ
-147 AVDYDA
+147 AVDYD
-153 TIIVNGKTVSRHT
+153 TTVLVNGKTVSRHT

-181 TAKTQELVV
+181 TARDQELIV

-203 GKQRQ
+203 GKQRK

-231 SAHIDRLD
+231 SARIDRLD
-239 ITPDVASGS
+239 VTPDLGS

-268 DHGRPVGRVT
+268 DHGRPVGRVS

-305 RVRLSTGDEVGSYF
+305 RVKLLPSGDEVGSYF
-319 GIRSISVGKTADG
+319 GLRTVGLGKTADG

-359 TAPTDAALKFDLQQE
+359 TAPTDAALKFDLEQE

-410 MKDDIEPSAASRV
+410 MKDDVEPSAASRV
-423 NYESEMRRMID
+423 TFESEMKRMID

-441 IVTWVPFNEGW
+441 IVSWVPFNEGW

-457 GRIADEVKSWD
+457 GRIADLVKSWD
-468 SSRLVN
+468 PSRSVN

-479 NCCRSEPDSGAGDIY
+479 NCCRSEPDSGKGDIY
-494 DDHTYTGPGT
+494 DDHSYTGPGT
-504 PVQTG
+504 PMQTG

-550 YGELQQRLLLVA
+550 YGELQQRLLQVA
-562 QRCGVSAGVY
+562 RRCGVSAGVY

-611 TGAPVTSGPSVP
+611 TGAPVSGPSVP

-639 NTGTVAADAVGD
+639 NAGTLAADAVGD

-672 VNGSGQYADTGAA
+672 ANGSGQFADTGAA
-685 LLNTEGSYS
+685 LVNTEGSYS

-715 GDSTSAFFLQYS
+715 GDSNSAFFLQYS
-727 GADHRLAFSF
+727 GADHRLAMSF

-742 LAPTAPEP
+742 LAPTAPEA
-750 NRWYHLVGVRD
+750 NRWYHVAGVRD

-770 VDGQPVATKSVCLGD
+770 VDGQLAATKSVCLGD

-802 VDYLNG
+802 VDFLNG

>member
-1 MFRPARKTQRWLTA
+1 MFRPARLAAVLALALTGL
-15 TAAFA
+15 A
-20 VAVAGLGT
+20 V
-28 APAASAAAAPQW
+28 PAAHAGSPPQW
-40 QRLTPPL
+40 QRLAPPL
-47 STPWTKDV
+47 STPWTNDV

-60 LPDYPRPQLTRD
+60 LPDYPRPQLTRS

-80 WEFAKAT
+80 WEFAAAK
-87 PGEAAPIGK
+87 PGEAAPVGRS
-96 TLGERIL
+96 LGERIL

-121 MWYRRTFEV
+121 MWYRRTFQL
-130 PKNWQIGKGQRL
+130 PRDWRGQRIL
-142 QLHFQ
+142 LHFQ
-147 AVDYDA
+147 AVDYD
-153 TIIVNGKTVSRHT
+153 TTVIVNGKTVSRHT

-181 TAKTQELVV
+181 TARDQELIV
-190 GVADPNDQGGQPI
+190 GVADPNDTGGQPI
-203 GKQRQ
+203 GKQRK

-231 SAHIDRLD
+231 SARIDRLD
-239 ITPDVASGS
+239 VTPDLGS

-305 RVRLSTGDEVGSYF
+305 RVKLVPSGDEVGSYF
-319 GIRSISVGKTADG
+319 GLRTVGLGKTADG
-332 KQRMLLNGKFV
+332 RQRMLLNGKFV

-359 TAPTDAALKFDLQQE
+359 TAPTDAALKFDLEQE

-387 VEPDRWYYYAD
+387 VEPDRWYHYAD
-398 KLGLMVWQDMPA
+398 KLGLLVWQDMPA
-410 MKDDIEPSAASRV
+410 MKDDVEPSAASRV
-423 NYESEMRRMID
+423 NFESEMKRMID

-441 IVTWVPFNEGW
+441 IVSWVPFNEGW

-457 GRIADEVKSWD
+457 GRIADLVKSWD
-468 SSRLVN
+468 PTRLVN

-479 NCCRSEPDSGAGDIY
+479 NCCRSEPDSGKGDIY

-504 PVQTG
+504 PMQTG
-509 TRAAVDGEYGGLGL
+509 PRAAVDGEYGGLGL

-611 TGAPVTSGPSVP
+611 TGAPVSGPSVP

-632 AAYPFDE
+632 ASYPFDE
-639 NTGTVAADAVGD
+639 NAGTVAADAAGD

-672 VNGSGQYADTGAA
+672 TNGSGQFADTGAA
-685 LLNTEGSYS
+685 LVNTEGSYS
-694 AAAWVKFNAV
+694 AAAWVRFNAV
-704 GDGFQTVVSQD
+704 GDGFQTIVSQD
-715 GDSTSAFFLQYS
+715 GDSNSAFFLQYS
-727 GADHRLAFSF
+727 GADHRLAMSF

-742 LAPTAPEP
+742 LAPTAPEA
-750 NRWYHLVGVRD
+750 NRWYHVVGVRD

-770 VDGQPVATKSVCLGD
+770 VDGQLAATKSVCLGD

-794 RGKYGGGP
+794 RGKYGGNP
-802 VDYLNG
+802 VDFLNG

-826 ALYSSGK
+826 TLYGSGK

>member
-1 MFRPARKTQRWLTA
+1 MFRPARLAAVLALALTGL
-15 TAAFA
+15 A
-20 VAVAGLGT
+20 V
-28 APAASAAAAPQW
+28 PAAHAGSPPQW
-40 QRLTPPL
+40 QRLAPPL
-47 STPWTKDV
+47 STPWTNDV

-60 LPDYPRPQLTRD
+60 LPDYPRPQLTRS

-80 WEFAKAT
+80 WEFAAAK
-87 PGEAAPIGK
+87 PGEAAPVGRS
-96 TLGERIL
+96 LGERIL

-121 MWYRRTFEV
+121 MWYRRTFQL
-130 PKNWQIGKGQRL
+130 PRDWRGQRIL
-142 QLHFQ
+142 LHFQ
-147 AVDYDA
+147 AVDYD
-153 TIIVNGKTVSRHT
+153 TTVIVNGKTVSRHT

-181 TAKTQELVV
+181 TARDQELIV
-190 GVADPNDQGGQPI
+190 GVADPNDTGGQPI
-203 GKQRQ
+203 GKQRK

-231 SAHIDRLD
+231 SARIDRLD
-239 ITPDVASGS
+239 VTPDLGS

-305 RVRLSTGDEVGSYF
+305 RVKLVPSGDEVGSYF
-319 GIRSISVGKTADG
+319 GLRTVGLGKTADG
-332 KQRMLLNGKFV
+332 RQRMLLNGKFV

-359 TAPTDAALKFDLQQE
+359 TAPTDAALKFDLEQE

-387 VEPDRWYYYAD
+387 VEPDRWYHYAD
-398 KLGLMVWQDMPA
+398 KLGLLVWQDMPA
-410 MKDDIEPSAASRV
+410 MKDDVEPSAASRV
-423 NYESEMRRMID
+423 NFESEMKRMID

-441 IVTWVPFNEGW
+441 IVSWVPFNEGW

-457 GRIADEVKSWD
+457 GRIADLVKSWD
-468 SSRLVN
+468 PTRLVN

-479 NCCRSEPDSGAGDIY
+479 NCCRSEPDSGKGDIY

-504 PVQTG
+504 PMQTG
-509 TRAAVDGEYGGLGL
+509 PRAAVDGEYGGLGL

-611 TGAPVTSGPSVP
+611 TGAPVSGPSVP

-639 NTGTVAADAVGD
+639 NAGTVAADAAGD

-672 VNGSGQYADTGAA
+672 TNGSGQFADTGAA
-685 LLNTEGSYS
+685 LVNTEGSYS
-694 AAAWVKFNAV
+694 AAAWVRFNAV
-704 GDGFQTVVSQD
+704 GDGFQTIVSQD
-715 GDSTSAFFLQYS
+715 GDSNSAFFLQYS
-727 GADHRLAFSF
+727 GADHRLAMSF

-742 LAPTAPEP
+742 LAPTAPEA
-750 NRWYHLVGVRD
+750 NRWYHVVGVRD

-770 VDGQPVATKSVCLGD
+770 VDGQLAATKSVCLGD

-794 RGKYGGGP
+794 RGKYGGNP
-802 VDYLNG
+802 VDFLNG

-826 ALYSSGK
+826 TLYGSGK